1 VTVAAGAIA
10 AEDSPIRTPDA
21 DVVDDALNEAEPP
34 IAASPDDVMLEV
46 AESAAEPNLITSAEF
61 VVADEA
67 DSEAERL
74 NVPKPLADV
83 EPVFVI
89 VEDAFC
95 TLIALV
101 TVPDVLT
108 MMELAVPMRKPRPS
122 TVADADIAADRLAV
136 KNACDDVLE
145 LLEITDAA
153 FCTLFA
159 TADADADAE
168 AVAAASTYLV
178 AEK

>member
-1 VTVAAGAIA
+1 MTVAAEVIV

-21 DVVDDALNEAEPP
+21 AVVDDALNEAEPP
-34 IAASPDDVMLEV
+34 IAASPADVMLEV
-46 AESAAEPNLITSAEF
+46 AESAAEPSLITSAEL

-83 EPVFVI
+83 ELVFVI

-101 TVPDVLT
+101 TTPDVLT

-122 TVADADIAADRLAV
+122 TVADADIEADRFAV
-136 KNACDDVLE
+136 RYAVADVLDVQ
-145 LLEITDAA
+145 L
-153 FCTLFA
+153 
-159 TADADADAE
+159 
-168 AVAAASTYLV
+168 
-178 AEK
+178 